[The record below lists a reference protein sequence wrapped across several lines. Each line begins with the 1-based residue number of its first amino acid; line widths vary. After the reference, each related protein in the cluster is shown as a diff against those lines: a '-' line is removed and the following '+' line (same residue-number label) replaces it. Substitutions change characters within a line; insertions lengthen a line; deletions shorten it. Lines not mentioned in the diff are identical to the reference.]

1 MRSKSQTRRT
11 NSSSIKTRK
20 PGSLTKSRSYAIY
33 GPAGTGKTTLA
44 GTFPGPVLLID
55 MNDRGDDSVAELADK
70 LEVVDVSSEEELEDI
85 YWELKSGAWKGKFST
100 VIIDTVTQLQQ
111 IIIEE
116 LVETKG
122 KKSRKFADKNAGDW
136 GTMTKQDWGTVSS
149 KMKKHIVNFR
159 NLPVNMVFL
168 AQQRVF
174 NVGEDDEVEFQ
185 PEVGP
190 SLSPATASY
199 LASAMHVVGNTFIRR
214 KIRKTKNEKGK
225 VVEKRRLVYCL
236 GIGPSELYIRK
247 VRKPRDIEVMDVIEN
262 PTYED
267 IIEIIQGE

>member
-1 MRSKSQTRRT
+1 MKSKSQTRRT
-11 NSSSIKTRK
+11 SGIKTRM
-20 PGSLTKSRSYAIY
+20 PGSRTDSRAYAIY

-70 LEVVDVSSEEELEDI
+70 LVVADVTEESELEDI
-85 YWELKSGAWKGKFST
+85 YWELKSGSWKGKYAT
-100 VIIDTVTQLQQ
+100 VILDTVTQLQQ

-116 LVETKG
+116 LVESKG
-122 KKSRKFADKNAGDW
+122 SKSKKFADKNAGDW

-149 KMKKHIVNFR
+149 KMKKHILNFR
-159 NLPVNMVFL
+159 GLPINVVFL

-174 NVGEDDEVEFQ
+174 NIGEDDEIEFQ

-214 KIRKTKNEKGK
+214 KVKKVKNEKGK
-225 VVEKRRLVYCL
+225 VVEKSRLVYCL

>member
-1 MRSKSQTRRT
+1 MRSKSPMR
-11 NSSSIKTRK
+11 SSKIPTRK
-20 PGSLTKSRSYAIY
+20 PGSLTKSRAYAIY

-55 MNDRGDDSVAELADK
+55 MNDRGDDSVADIK
-70 LEVVDVSSEEELEDI
+70 DLEVADVNEEAELEDI
-85 YWELKSGAWKGKFST
+85 YWELKSGGWKGKFAT
-100 VIIDTVTQLQQ
+100 VIIDTITQLQK

-116 LVETKG
+116 LVESKG
-122 KKSRKFADKNAGDW
+122 KKNRKFADKAAGDW

-149 KMKKHIVNFR
+149 KLKKHIGNFR
-159 NLPVNMVFL
+159 DLPMNVVFL

-174 NVGEDDEVEFQ
+174 NVGEDEEIEFQ

-190 SLSPATASY
+190 SLSPATAAY

-214 KIRKTKNEKGK
+214 KVKKTKNEKGK
-225 VVEKRRLVYCL
+225 VVEKSRLVYCL

>member
-1 MRSKSQTRRT
+1 MRSKSPMRSTKT
-11 NSSSIKTRK
+11 SKIKTRK
-20 PGSLTKSRSYAIY
+20 PGSMTDARAYAIY

-55 MNDRGDDSVAELADK
+55 MNDRGDDSVANVK
-70 LEVVDVSSEEELEDI
+70 GLEVADVTSEEELEDI
-85 YWELKSGAWKGKFST
+85 YWELKSGSWKGKFAT
-100 VIIDTVTQLQQ
+100 VVLDTVTQLQQ

-116 LVETKG
+116 LSEARG
-122 KKSRKFADKNAGDW
+122 KRNKKFADKNPGDW

-159 NLPVNMVFL
+159 DLPVNVVFL

-174 NVGEDDEVEFQ
+174 NVGEDEEVEFQ

-190 SLSPATASY
+190 SLSPATAAY

-214 KIRKTKNEKGK
+214 KIKKTKNEKGK

-247 VRKPRDIEVMDVIEN
+247 VRKPRDIEVLDVIED

>member
-1 MRSKSQTRRT
+1 MKSKSQTRRT
-11 NSSSIKTRK
+11 NSSKIPTRK
-20 PGSLTKSRSYAIY
+20 PGSLTKSRAFGIY

-70 LEVVDVSSEEELEDI
+70 LEVADVTEESELEDI
-85 YWELKSGAWKGKFST
+85 YWELKSGSWKGKFAT
-100 VIIDTVTQLQQ
+100 VILDTVTQLQQ

-116 LVETKG
+116 LVDG
-122 KKSRKFADKNAGDW
+122 KKNKNRKFADKNAGDW

-149 KMKKHIVNFR
+149 KMKKHIANFR
-159 NLPVNMVFL
+159 DLPVNMVFL

-190 SLSPATASY
+190 SLSPSTAAY
-199 LASAMHVVGNTFIRR
+199 LASAMHVVGNTFIR
-214 KIRKTKNEKGK
+214 KKVKKSKNEKGK
-225 VVEKRRLVYCL
+225 LVEHSKLVYCL
-236 GIGPSELYIRK
+236 GVGPSELYIRK
-247 VRKPRDIEVMDVIEN
+247 VRKPRDIHVMDVIEN

-267 IIEIIQGE
+267 LIEIIQGE